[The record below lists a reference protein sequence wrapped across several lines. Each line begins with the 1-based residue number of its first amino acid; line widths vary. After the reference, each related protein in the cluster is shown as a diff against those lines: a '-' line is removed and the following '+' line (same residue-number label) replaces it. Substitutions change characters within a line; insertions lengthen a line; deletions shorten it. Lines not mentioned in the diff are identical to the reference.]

1 MWRRRTIGSCA
12 CVDFFSSL
20 QRHHNVSVL
29 LADVGGRI
37 KGQRQAEKSGE
48 EVDME
53 DVLDDFQHKARDHAR
68 IPMQASV
75 PNSPVQRSSSD
86 GVVLQWCVVGII
98 ALAVLR
104 GPGSKLTV
112 RFSQPVNGVYKHLG
126 HVTCSHVH
134 TFTLSHLSLVTPFI
148 SLFRLFSIFSSL
160 FPFLFVA
167 SMKR

>member
-37 KGQRQAEKSGE
+37 KGQRQAEKGGE

-112 RFSQPVNGVYKHLG
+112 RFRSLSTASTSTSVM
-126 HVTCSHVH
+126 SHVH
-134 TFTLSHLSLVTPFI
+134 IFTPSLCHTFHWSRHL
-148 SLFRLFSIFSSL
+148 
-160 FPFLFVA
+160 FLFFD
-167 SMKR
+167 SFLFCLLFFLFFLLLP